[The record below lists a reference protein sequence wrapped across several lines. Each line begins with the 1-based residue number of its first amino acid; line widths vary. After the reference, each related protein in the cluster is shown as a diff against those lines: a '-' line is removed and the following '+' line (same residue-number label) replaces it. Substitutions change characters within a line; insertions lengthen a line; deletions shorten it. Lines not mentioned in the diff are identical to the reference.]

1 MDAISIVN
9 NNRVLWGVTMILLN
23 FGSRY
28 VVADLGKSHELLL
41 SNEIAKKIIIFSMF
55 FVGTRDILTSFLLTV
70 AYIIIVDGILHENR
84 KFNLL
89 PKAFLSKAKQNVSVS
104 QADYERAKQ
113 MVSAYEKQTSV
124 QTNVKDAKSLTY
136 INYLNNVS
144 LIK

>member
-55 FVGTRDILTSFLLTV
+55 FVGTRDVLTSFLLTI

-84 KFNLL
+84 RFCLL
-89 PKAFLSKAKQNVSVS
+89 PKRMLSQAKQHNAVTQTDYEKAKQLVSI
-104 QADYERAKQ
+104 
-113 MVSAYEKQTSV
+113 YEKQH
-124 QTNVKDAKSLTY
+124 TNDNTVSDEKKLTY
-136 INYLNNVS
+136 INYLSNIS
-144 LIK
+144 LFK